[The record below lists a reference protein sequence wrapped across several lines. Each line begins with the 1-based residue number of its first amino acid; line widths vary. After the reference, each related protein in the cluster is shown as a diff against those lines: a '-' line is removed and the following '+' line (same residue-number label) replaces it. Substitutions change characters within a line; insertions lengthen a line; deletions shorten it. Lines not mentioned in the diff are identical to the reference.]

1 VGLSTTSNA
10 GSGGGGGGATLQ
22 LSCTD
27 SCTVRGCNFTAN
39 TAPQANG
46 GGFLAN
52 VSAALH
58 LYALAIVGQK
68 NVNMLQNRVIMLKLD
83 LRRLRLAL

>member
-1 VGLSTTSNA
+1 MKTCTLPAATVGLSTTSNA

-58 LYALAIVGQK
+58 LYGALAIAAK
-68 NVNMLQNRVIMLKLD
+68 
-83 LRRLRLAL
+83 RL